1 MSRPLGV
8 CAQAGVLNALYSWEE
23 KARGISMNKIDQYL
37 EEMMERGASDI
48 HLSSNH
54 QPCFR
59 VDGEMF
65 FTRDAE
71 KLEDGELREMFYEF
85 APERNIQELEE
96 HWDTDFAYELP
107 GRARFRVNLFLDQE
121 GIGCVMRQIPSR
133 IPTFEELNIPDTIRN
148 FCFLSK
154 GLVIVTGPTGSGK
167 STTLAAMVDLINRT
181 RRQHLITIED
191 PVEFKHTSRGC
202 LVNQRE
208 VHVHTKSFSNALR
221 AALRED
227 PDIVLVGEMRDLET
241 IEIAIETAETG
252 HLVFGT
258 LHTNTAA
265 TTVDRIIDKF
275 PADRQNQIRT
285 MLADS
290 LKGVVAQTL
299 CKRIG
304 GGRIAAVEILMGTP
318 AVAANIREGK
328 THQIPSLMQTG
339 RNAGMTTFA
348 DDLLHLVKKGTITP
362 EEAYGKAIDKEFLK
376 RKFEEEKIA
385 LDLSLTELEDGQAE
399 DELEEGVSRSDR
411 ARRKLHV
418 NPKDTVALR
427 EVILILATDEDPDER
442 NGHEALEYAQ
452 KLLDITGHN
461 DALTLILVSAAYA
474 ELQHFND
481 AIEWAKKSL
490 RIARTNK
497 QKELMM
503 RINRYINLY
512 KRKIPLRGEE
522 V

>member
-1 MSRPLGV
+1 M
-8 CAQAGVLNALYSWEE
+8 
-23 KARGISMNKIDQYL
+23 KKIDELL
-37 EEMMERGASDI
+37 EEMLNKGASDV
-48 HLSSNH
+48 HLSTNH

-59 VDGEMF
+59 IDGEMQF
-65 FTRDAE
+65 QRGIE
-71 KLEDGELREMFYEF
+71 KYTEEELRDLVYEF
-85 APERNIQELEE
+85 APERNIKELEE
-96 HWDTDFAYELP
+96 HWDTDFAYDLP
-107 GRARFRVNLFLDQE
+107 GAARFRVNVFLDHE

-133 IPTFEELNIPDTIRN
+133 IPTFEELNIPEGIRS
-148 FCFLSK
+148 FCFLNK

-191 PVEFKHTSRGC
+191 PIEFKHRSLGC

-208 VHVHTKSFSNALR
+208 VHVHTKSFANALR

-241 IEIAIETAETG
+241 MEIAIETAETG

-290 LKGVVAQTL
+290 LKGVIAQTL

-304 GGRIAAVEILMGTP
+304 GGRIASAEILVVTP

-339 RNAGMTTFA
+339 RNVGMCTFA
-348 DDLLHLVKKGTITP
+348 DDLLSLVKRGVITP
-362 EEAYGKAIDKEFLK
+362 EEAYANAIDKPFLVK
-376 RKFEEEKIA
+376 KFGEEGIDIDLQHAA
-385 LDLSLTELEDGQAE
+385 LDDIDYNVDSV
-399 DELEEGVSRSDR
+399 EGSSKSER
-411 ARRKLHV
+411 ARKKLHV
-418 NPKDTVALR
+418 NPRDTAALR
-427 EVILILATDEDPDER
+427 ELILILATDENPDER

-452 KLLDITGHN
+452 KLLDITGQN
-461 DALTLILVSAAYA
+461 DALTLVLISASYA
-474 ELQHFND
+474 ELQHFME
-481 AIEWAKKSL
+481 AIEWAKKAL
-490 RIARTNK
+490 KVAKTNK
-497 QKELMM
+497 QKDLGV
-503 RINRYINLY
+503 RVQRYINLY
-512 KRKIPLRGEE
+512 KRNIPLRGEDG
-522 V
+522 

>member
-1 MSRPLGV
+1 MLAKGS
-8 CAQAGVLNALYSWEE
+8 
-23 KARGISMNKIDQYL
+23 
-37 EEMMERGASDI
+37 SDI
-48 HLSSNH
+48 HLSTNH
-54 QPCFR
+54 QPCYR
-59 VDGEMF
+59 IDGEMQF
-65 FTRDAE
+65 QRGTE
-71 KLEDGELREMFYEF
+71 KLTEEELKEILYEF
-85 APERNIQELEE
+85 APPRNIEELEAI
-96 HWDTDFAYELP
+96 WDTDFAYELP
-107 GRARFRVNLFLDQE
+107 GAARFRVNIFMDHE

-133 IPTFEELNIPDTIRN
+133 VPTFEELNIPEGVRS
-148 FCFLSK
+148 FCFLNK

-181 RRQHLITIED
+181 RRQHLITVED
-191 PVEFKHTSRGC
+191 PVEFKHRSMGC

-208 VHVHTKSFSNALR
+208 VHVHTKSFASALR

-241 IEIAIETAETG
+241 MEIAIETAETG

-290 LKGVVAQTL
+290 LKGVIAQTL
-299 CKRIG
+299 CRRIG
-304 GGRIAAVEILMGTP
+304 GGRIAACEILVVTP

-339 RNAGMTTFA
+339 RNVGMCTFG
-348 DDLLHLVKKGTITP
+348 DDLLSLVKRGIITP
-362 EEAYGKAIDKEFLK
+362 EEAYANAIDKPFLIK
-376 RKFEEEKIA
+376 KFDEEKIEVNLSVVA
-385 LDLSLTELEDGQAE
+385 LDDTEFDAGP
-399 DELEEGVSRSDR
+399 EGASSKSEK
-411 ARRKLHV
+411 ARKKLHI
-418 NPKDTVALR
+418 NPRDTTALR
-427 EVILILATDEDPDER
+427 EIILILATDENPDER

-452 KLLDITGHN
+452 KLLDITGQN
-461 DALTLILVSAAYA
+461 EALTLILISAAYA

-481 AIEWAKKSL
+481 ATEWAKKAL
-490 RIARTNK
+490 KVAKANK
-497 QKELMM
+497 QKELGL

-512 KRKIPLRGEE
+512 KRNIPLRGEAA
-522 V
+522 

>member
-1 MSRPLGV
+1 
-8 CAQAGVLNALYSWEE
+8 
-23 KARGISMNKIDQYL
+23 MNKIDKYL
-37 EEMMERGASDI
+37 EEMLEKDASDI

-59 VDGEMF
+59 VDGEMQFQRGTEKFTEEELKELF
-65 FTRDAE
+65 F
-71 KLEDGELREMFYEF
+71 EF
-85 APERNIQELEE
+85 TPERNIEELEE
-96 HWDTDFAYELP
+96 YWDTDFAYELP
-107 GRARFRVNLFLDQE
+107 GTARFRVNLFKDHE

-133 IPTFEELNIPDTIRN
+133 VPTFEELNIPEGIRS
-148 FCFLSK
+148 FCFLKK
-154 GLVIVTGPTGSGK
+154 GLVIVTGPTGCGK
-167 STTLAAMVDLINRT
+167 STTLAAVVDLINRT

-191 PVEFKHTSRGC
+191 PVEFKHRSLGC

-208 VHVHTKSFSNALR
+208 VHVHTKSFANALR

-241 IEIAIETAETG
+241 MEIAIETAETG

-290 LKGVVAQTL
+290 LKGVIAQTL

-304 GGRIAAVEILMGTP
+304 GGRIASAEILVVTP

-339 RNAGMTTFA
+339 RNVGMCTFA
-348 DDLLHLVKKGTITP
+348 DDLLSLVKRGIVTP
-362 EEAYGKAIDKEFLK
+362 EEAYANAIDKPFLQK
-376 RKFEEEKIA
+376 KF
-385 LDLSLTELEDGQAE
+385 D
-399 DELEEGVSRSDR
+399 EEGVSLDLSRVALDDVDFDVEQEEGSSKSEK
-411 ARRKLHV
+411 ALKKLHI
-418 NPKDTVALR
+418 NPRDTAALR
-427 EVILILATDEDPDER
+427 EVILILATDDNPDER

-452 KLLDITGHN
+452 KLLDVTGQE
-461 DALTLILVSAAYA
+461 DALTLVLISAAYA
-474 ELQHFND
+474 ELQHFSE
-481 AIEWAKKSL
+481 AIEWAKKGLKAAKTS
-490 RIARTNK
+490 K
-497 QKELMM
+497 QKDLAG
-503 RINRYINLY
+503 RITGYINLY
-512 KRKIPLRGEE
+512 KRKMPLRNASN
-522 V
+522 

>member
-1 MSRPLGV
+1 VKR
-8 CAQAGVLNALYSWEE
+8 
-23 KARGISMNKIDQYL
+23 IDQYL
-37 EEMMERGASDI
+37 EDMLEQGASDI
-48 HLSSNH
+48 HLSTNH

-59 VDGEMF
+59 IDGEMHF
-65 FTRDAE
+65 QRGIDKFNE
-71 KLEDGELREMFYEF
+71 EELRELLYEF
-85 APERNIQELEE
+85 APERNIQEVEE
-96 HWDTDFAYELP
+96 KWDTDFAYELP
-107 GRARFRVNLFLDQE
+107 GAARFRVNIFLDHE

-133 IPTFEELNIPDTIRN
+133 IPTFEELNIPEGIRS

-191 PVEFKHTSRGC
+191 PVEFKHRSLGC

-241 IEIAIETAETG
+241 MEIAIETAETG

-290 LKGVVAQTL
+290 LKGVIAQTL
-299 CKRIG
+299 CKRIN
-304 GGRIAAVEILMGTP
+304 GGRIASAEILVVTP

-339 RNAGMTTFA
+339 RNVGMCTFA
-348 DDLLHLVKKGTITP
+348 DDLLSLVKRGVISA
-362 EEAYGKAIDKEFLK
+362 EEAYSAAIDKPFLQK
-376 RKFEEEKIA
+376 KFDEEKIELDLNLVA
-385 LDLSLTELEDGQAE
+385 LDDLEDGT
-399 DELEEGVSRSDR
+399 EEVENVSKSEK
-411 ARRKLHV
+411 ARKKLHV
-418 NPKDTVALR
+418 NPKDISALR
-427 EVILILATDEDPDER
+427 EIILILATDESPDER
-442 NGHEALEYAQ
+442 NGHESLEYAQ
-452 KLLDITGHN
+452 KLLDITGQN
-461 DALTLILVSAAYA
+461 DALTLLLISAAYA
-474 ELQHFND
+474 ELQHFSE
-481 AIEWAKKSL
+481 AVEWAKKGLKVVKS
-490 RIARTNK
+490 NK
-497 QKELMM
+497 QKDLAV
-503 RINRYINLY
+503 RIQRYINLY
-512 KRKIPLRGEE
+512 KRNMPLRGEATAA
-522 V
+522 

>member
-1 MSRPLGV
+1 MKR
-8 CAQAGVLNALYSWEE
+8 
-23 KARGISMNKIDQYL
+23 IDTYL
-37 EEMMERGASDI
+37 EEMLEQGASDI

-59 VDGEMF
+59 VDGEMHF
-65 FTRDAE
+65 QRGAE
-71 KLEDGELREMFYEF
+71 KFTEEELKEILFEF

-96 HWDTDFAYELP
+96 EWDTDFAYELT
-107 GRARFRVNLFLDQE
+107 GAARFRVNIFIDHE

-133 IPTFEELNIPDTIRN
+133 IPTFEELNIPEGVRS
-148 FCFLSK
+148 FCFLNK

-191 PVEFKHTSRGC
+191 PVEFKHRSMGC

-208 VHVHTKSFSNALR
+208 VHVHTKSFANALR

-227 PDIVLVGEMRDLET
+227 PDIVLVGELRDLET
-241 IEIAIETAETG
+241 MEIAIETAETG

-290 LKGVVAQTL
+290 LKGVIAQTL
-299 CKRIG
+299 CRRIG
-304 GGRIAAVEILMGTP
+304 GGRIASCEILVVTP
-318 AVAANIREGK
+318 AVAANVREGK

-339 RNAGMTTFA
+339 RNVGMCTFA
-348 DDLLHLVKKGTITP
+348 DDLLNLVKRGIISP
-362 EEAYGKAIDKEFLK
+362 EEAYSNAIDKPFLIK
-376 RKFEEEKIA
+376 KFDEEKIEVDLTLVA
-385 LDLSLTELEDGQAE
+385 LDDTDF
-399 DELEEGVSRSDR
+399 DVEGESDDSKSEK
-411 ARRKLHV
+411 ARKKLHI
-418 NPKDTVALR
+418 NPRDTAALR
-427 EVILILATDEDPDER
+427 EVILILATDESPEER

-452 KLLDITGHN
+452 KLLDVTGQN
-461 DALTLILVSAAYA
+461 DALTLILISAAYA
-474 ELQHFND
+474 ELQHFSD
-481 AIEWAKKSL
+481 ASEWAKKAL
-490 RIARTNK
+490 KIAKSNK
-497 QKELMM
+497 QKDLAV

-512 KRKIPLRGEE
+512 KRNIPLRGEAA
-522 V
+522 